1 MADFSK
7 VPGIVKDLKG
17 KPVVNGKYNNTDNTN
32 ESTTSKIE
40 VISQGSAEKF
50 RGTLNSN
57 FDKIDR
63 EIDNVYKN
71 MINIVVSNENESPI
85 EYQKPGDFW
94 FCILNE

>member
-1 MADFSK
+1 MANYSNMTG
-7 VPGIVKDLKG
+7 VIKDLDENPVIKG
-17 KPVVNGKYNNTDNTN
+17 NYDNTN
-32 ESTTSKIE
+32 ENTTFKINT
-40 VISQGSAEKF
+40 VSQGSAEKF

-57 FDKIDR
+57 FEKIDK

-71 MINIVVSNENESPI
+71 MVNIIVSNENESPI

>member
-1 MADFSK
+1 MADYSNMAG
-7 VPGIVKDLKG
+7 VIKDLDGNPVIKG
-17 KPVVNGKYNNTDNTN
+17 NYDNTN
-32 ESTTSKIE
+32 ENTISKISA
-40 VISQGSAEKF
+40 ISQGSAEKF

-57 FDKIDR
+57 FEKIDK

-71 MINIVVSNENESPI
+71 MVNIIVSNENESPI

>member
-1 MADFSK
+1 MADYSNMTG
-7 VPGIVKDLKG
+7 VIKDLDGNPVIKG
-17 KPVVNGKYNNTDNTN
+17 NYDNTHEN
-32 ESTTSKIE
+32 TTSKIST
-40 VISQGSAEKF
+40 VSQGSAEKF

-57 FDKIDR
+57 FEKIDK

-71 MINIVVSNENESPI
+71 MVNIIVSNENESPI

>member
-1 MADFSK
+1 MADYSNMTG
-7 VPGIVKDLKG
+7 VIKDLDG
-17 KPVVNGKYNNTDNTN
+17 NPVSKRNYDNTN
-32 ESTTSKIE
+32 ENTTSKISA
-40 VISQGSAEKF
+40 ISQGSAEKF

-57 FDKIDR
+57 FEKIDK

-71 MINIVVSNENESPI
+71 MVNIIVSNENESPI

>member
-1 MADFSK
+1 MADYSNMAG
-7 VPGIVKDLKG
+7 VIKDLDGNPVIKG
-17 KPVVNGKYNNTDNTN
+17 NYDNTKEN
-32 ESTTSKIE
+32 TISKISA
-40 VISQGSAEKF
+40 ISQGSAEKF

-57 FDKIDR
+57 FEKIDK

-71 MINIVVSNENESPI
+71 MVNIIVSNENESPI

>member
-1 MADFSK
+1 MADYSNMTG
-7 VPGIVKDLKG
+7 VIKDLDENPVIKG
-17 KPVVNGKYNNTDNTN
+17 NYDNTN
-32 ESTTSKIE
+32 ENTTFKINT
-40 VISQGSAEKF
+40 VSQGSAEKF

-57 FDKIDR
+57 FEKIDK

-71 MINIVVSNENESPI
+71 MVNIIVSNENESPI

>member
-1 MADFSK
+1 MADYSNMAG
-7 VPGIVKDLKG
+7 VIKDLDGNPVIKG
-17 KPVVNGKYNNTDNTN
+17 NYDNTN
-32 ESTTSKIE
+32 ENTISKIS

-57 FDKIDR
+57 FEKIDK

-71 MINIVVSNENESPI
+71 MVNIIVSNENESPI

>member
-1 MADFSK
+1 MADYSNMT
-7 VPGIVKDLKG
+7 GIIKDLDGNPVIKG
-17 KPVVNGKYNNTDNTN
+17 NYDNTN
-32 ESTTSKIE
+32 ENTTSKIST
-40 VISQGSAEKF
+40 VSQGSAENF

-57 FDKIDR
+57 FEKIDK

-71 MINIVVSNENESPI
+71 MVNIIVSNENESPI

>member
-1 MADFSK
+1 MADYSNMAG
-7 VPGIVKDLKG
+7 VIKDLDGNPVIKG
-17 KPVVNGKYNNTDNTN
+17 NYDNTN
-32 ESTTSKIE
+32 ENTISKISA
-40 VISQGSAEKF
+40 ISQGAAEKF

-57 FDKIDR
+57 FEKIDK

-71 MINIVVSNENESPI
+71 MVNIIVSNENESPI

>member
-1 MADFSK
+1 MADYSNMTG
-7 VPGIVKDLKG
+7 VIKDLDENPVIKG
-17 KPVVNGKYNNTDNTN
+17 NYDNTN
-32 ESTTSKIE
+32 ENTTFKINT
-40 VISQGSAEKF
+40 VSQGSAEKF

-57 FDKIDR
+57 FEKIDK

-71 MINIVVSNENESPI
+71 MVNIITSNEDESPI

>member
-1 MADFSK
+1 MTG
-7 VPGIVKDLKG
+7 VIKDLDENPVIKG
-17 KPVVNGKYNNTDNTN
+17 NYDNTN
-32 ESTTSKIE
+32 ENTTFKINT
-40 VISQGSAEKF
+40 VSQGSAEKF

-57 FDKIDR
+57 FEKIDK

-71 MINIVVSNENESPI
+71 MVNIIVSNENESPI

>member
-1 MADFSK
+1 MADYSNMTG
-7 VPGIVKDLKG
+7 VIKDLDGNPVAKG
-17 KPVVNGKYNNTDNTN
+17 NYDNTN
-32 ESTTSKIE
+32 ENTTSKISI
-40 VISQGSAEKF
+40 VSQGSAEKF

-57 FDKIDR
+57 FEKIDK

-71 MINIVVSNENESPI
+71 MVNIIVSNENESPI